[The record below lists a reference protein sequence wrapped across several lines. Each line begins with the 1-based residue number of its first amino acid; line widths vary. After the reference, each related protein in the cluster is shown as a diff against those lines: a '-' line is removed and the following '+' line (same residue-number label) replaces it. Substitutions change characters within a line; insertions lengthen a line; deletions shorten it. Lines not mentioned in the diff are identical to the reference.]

1 MQELD
6 DSMARARGTRTKLT
20 PEQKSGEK
28 PGLDRHWRGLF
39 LAVLA
44 ETSNVSAA
52 ARDAGINPSRA
63 YKVRRE
69 EPAFR
74 QLWYAALL
82 EGYEHLEM
90 ETLHRLRMGVEAG
103 REDRKFDI
111 ANALRLLMLH
121 RETVA
126 RERAIQGEDD
136 EEIILAQLNAKLD
149 SMRSREAEIA
159 LLLSAEAE
167 DHNAFG

>member
-6 DSMARARGTRTKLT
+6 KSMATARSPKTRIR
-20 PEQKSGEK
+20 PDQKCGER
-28 PGLDRHWRGLF
+28 PGLNGHWRSLF

-52 ARDAGINPSRA
+52 AREAGINPSRA
-63 YKVRRE
+63 YRVRRE
-69 EPAFR
+69 EAAFR
-74 QLWYAALL
+74 QAWYAALL

-126 RERAIQGEDD
+126 RQRAIHGEED
-136 EEIILAQLNAKLD
+136 EDMILAELNTKLD
-149 SMRSREAEIA
+149 AMRTREAEIA
-159 LLLSAEAE
+159 QLLSAESV
-167 DHNAFG
+167 DSDAFG